1 MGSGTTGSC
10 APHDTVAV
18 AGHIL
23 THINHDWEYTCI
35 IKDGVPEV
43 TLQETKPVL
52 VVDYLMYHESNKEF
66 REAAL
71 AKAEPHHGQHPLEHM
86 LRLEVVDMQ
95 RVRSDRFGMYHAYS
109 RRARDWAVQLC
120 EVDFSE
126 KVRKKEVSAS
136 DHTMTGK

>member
-1 MGSGTTGSC
+1 MHHQGWSAGGHRSGDQASPGSRL
-10 APHDTVAV
+10 PDF
-18 AGHIL
+18 
-23 THINHDWEYTCI
+23 
-35 IKDGVPEV
+35 
-43 TLQETKPVL
+43 
-52 VVDYLMYHESNKEF
+52 HESNKEF